1 MENNSNF
8 TEKLNLALT
17 EKADW
22 FNKVELPR
30 MLECYRLLHTCV
42 KNLFEIL
49 EKRGLII
56 SDPYKLDQKIS
67 DITIPD
73 DSPYK
78 DGDKAMVIGARFSDY
93 ESMLDFI
100 CTYFKF
106 SVENISLQKI
116 RKLNE
121 FNNSFQWNNCSPNNS
136 KINTKAIANF
146 IVEVKKS
153 APSIVLNMVNDSV
166 NKSAS
171 SINEITGILKEL
183 TEYQKEAYK
192 AKLRLDIFCH
202 PSFNKEKAAASASDE
217 LAEIKR
223 MYVEVIGKKT
233 FYHELVSEIV
243 QEDHSPNKEAL
254 QFKVLQKLKV
264 KSTTVEKEKKQVD
277 TKQIIVDAVSA
288 LATLGNEYSLIR
300 NKVSSNHLVLE
311 SSHNTF
317 FDKLK
322 KALRKMFNLPDPPIF
337 YNLTISDKTNQTH
350 YQQKIDI
357 SVFMSNLDR
366 KANFF
371 ITLQNKESS
380 EFKTIL
386 ASTEENILIFVN
398 KQITENQ
405 EIFTYL
411 TAIDEYFKANAK
423 PQDKSKIKGLKMDLV
438 SVKNA
443 IVKAN
448 QRRGE
453 YASHIEEIAQ
463 LKRLGIN
470 DAD

>member
-1 MENNSNF
+1 MEGTINF
-8 TEKLNLALT
+8 SEKLNSALA

-22 FNKVELPR
+22 FNKIELPR
-30 MLECYRLLHTCV
+30 MLESYRLLHTCV
-42 KNLFEIL
+42 KNLYDIL
-49 EKRGLII
+49 EKRSLII
-56 SDPYKLDQKIS
+56 ADPYKLEKKIS
-67 DITIPD
+67 DITVPD

-78 DGDKAMVIGARFSDY
+78 DGDKAMVMGARFSDY
-93 ESMLDFI
+93 ESMLDFV

-106 SVENISLQKI
+106 SVENIDLQNI

-121 FNNSFQWNNCSPNNS
+121 LNNAFQWNNCSPNNA
-136 KINTKAIANF
+136 KINTKTIANF

-153 APSIVLNMVNDSV
+153 APAIVLNMVNDSV

-171 SINEITGILKEL
+171 SINEITAILKEL

-192 AKLRLDIFCH
+192 AKLRLDIFGH
-202 PSFNKEKAAASASDE
+202 PSFNKEKAASSAADE

-223 MYVEVIGKKT
+223 MYLEVIGKKT
-233 FYHELVSEIV
+233 IYHELVAEIV
-243 QEDHSPNKEAL
+243 QEDHAKNKEAL
-254 QFKVLQKLKV
+254 QFKVLEKLKV
-264 KSTTVEKEKKQVD
+264 KNAVVEKEKKQVD
-277 TKQIIVDAVSA
+277 TKQIIIDSVSS
-288 LATLGNEYSLIR
+288 LANLGHEYDLIR
-300 NKVSSNHLVLE
+300 SKVSSNHLVLE
-311 SSHNTF
+311 NAHNSF

-322 KALRKMFNLPDPPIF
+322 KTLRKMFNLPDPPIF
-337 YNLTISDKTNQTH
+337 YNLTISDKVNQTN
-350 YQQKIDI
+350 YQQKVDI

-366 KANFF
+366 KASFF

-380 EFKTIL
+380 EFKKIL
-386 ASTEENILIFVN
+386 SSTEENILIFVN

-411 TAIDEYFKANAK
+411 TAIDEYFKANVK